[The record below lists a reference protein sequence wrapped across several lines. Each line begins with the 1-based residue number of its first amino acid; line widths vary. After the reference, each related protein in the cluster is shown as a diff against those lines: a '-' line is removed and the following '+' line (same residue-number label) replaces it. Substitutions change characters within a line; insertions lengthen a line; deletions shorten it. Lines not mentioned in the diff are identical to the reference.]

1 MRIDR
6 RHYLLVIGS
15 LLLGFF
21 IIVGFLIN
29 NRPNEEIINQSVQA
43 ETVTANR
50 PGTVQNTVDLTNTP
64 TTTAL
69 PSQTPS
75 TPPHTATVVEMESET
90 PTLVRP
96 MPQAATMTAT
106 PTITDEDS
114 SPIVKPGNIIVD
126 HHSVDLFDQIP
137 EQYLEAAEKISM
149 IFIDQSVGNN
159 ISDGLDCLSHSSME
173 EAPGH
178 CKRTDHFDPNFSVSP
193 AVLNWSR
200 PGGYNREN
208 WDFRFY
214 EGSDCSYW
222 YGQINCFFEMI
233 MPIVENYD
241 VVSYQFSYFTV
252 VDDSTINEQPGGF
265 FWDNDDFI
273 DVYDLEDF
281 EAEHPEKEIIY
292 WTTSLARSIGT
303 QTSQSFNDQMRQY
316 ALENNKVLFDVADIL
331 SHAPDGQ
338 ECFDNRDGIEY
349 NNNGKTENY
358 ADDGFAYPAICPHYT
373 TEIDGGHLG
382 SVSAGK
388 IRLAKAFWVLMAQL
402 AGWEPNSN

>member
-1 MRIDR
+1 MI
-6 RHYLLVIGS
+6 IGI

-21 IIVGFLIN
+21 IVLGIFIN
-29 NRPNEEIINQSVQA
+29 NGTNDAIINETFQSV
-43 ETVTANR
+43 TVDANR
-50 PGTVQNTVDLTNTP
+50 SGTIQNGADLTNTP
-64 TTTAL
+64 TTTTL
-69 PSQTPS
+69 PSETPS
-75 TPPHTATVVEMESET
+75 SIPDTATVVVIESET

-96 MPQAATMTAT
+96 MPQTATMTAT
-106 PTITDEDS
+106 PPKVDES
-114 SPIVKPGNIIVD
+114 SSAVVKSESIIVD

-137 EQYLEAAEKISM
+137 EQYLAEAEKLSM
-149 IFIDQSVGNN
+149 IYIDQSVGSN
-159 ISDGLDCLSHSSME
+159 ISDGLDCLNHSSME
-173 EAPGH
+173 EAPNH

-208 WDFRFY
+208 WDFQFY
-214 EGSDCSYW
+214 EGSCSYW
-222 YGQINCFFEMI
+222 YGQVSCFFE
-233 MPIVENYD
+233 IVTPVLENYD
-241 VVSYQFSYFTV
+241 VLSYQFSYFTV
-252 VDDSTINEQPGGF
+252 TDDSTINEQPGGF
-265 FWDNDDFI
+265 FWDNDDYF

-281 EAEHPEKEIIY
+281 EAEHPEKKIIY
-292 WTTSLARSIGT
+292 WTSSLARSIGT
-303 QTSQSFNDQMRQY
+303 QTSQSFNDHMRQY

-338 ECFDNRDGIEY
+338 ACFDNRDGIAY
-349 NNNGKTENY
+349 SNNGKSENY